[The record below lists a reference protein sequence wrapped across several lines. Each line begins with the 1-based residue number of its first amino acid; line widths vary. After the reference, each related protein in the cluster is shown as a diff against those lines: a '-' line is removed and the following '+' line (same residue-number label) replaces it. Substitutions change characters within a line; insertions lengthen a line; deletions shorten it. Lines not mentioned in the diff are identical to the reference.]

1 MKRERLK
8 RLLIGVVLL
17 TLFPPGFFL
26 QPPSTEA
33 MLIPVDPG
41 VGQGQPSLQR
51 QDDLQKIQGVLEAK
65 VIRQRLADLGFSADE
80 ITAKLNGLSDEQI
93 HIVAN
98 QLDSLV
104 VGGFHG
110 ADDIL
115 HLALSIL
122 VIVAIVVLILVL
134 I

>member
-1 MKRERLK
+1 MATQTHRRFVIG
-8 RLLIGVVLL
+8 LLLVTLL
-17 TLFPPGFFL
+17 APASLLRPV
-26 QPPSTEA
+26 SAEA
-33 MLIPVDPG
+33 MLIPVDPS
-41 VGQGQPSLQR
+41 VADGQPTLQR

-80 ITAKLNGLSDEQI
+80 ITVKLNGLSDEQI
-93 HIVAN
+93 HTVAT
-98 QLDSLV
+98 QLDTLM

-115 HLALSIL
+115 HLALTIL
-122 VIVAIVVLILVL
+122 VIVVIVVLILAL

>member
-1 MKRERLK
+1 MS
-8 RLLIGVVLL
+8 
-17 TLFPPGFFL
+17 L
-26 QPPSTEA
+26 QA
-33 MLIPVDPG
+33 ALIPVDPSG
-41 VGQGQPSLQR
+41 AQGQPTLER
-51 QDDLQKIQGVLEAK
+51 QADVQKIQGVLEAK

-80 ITAKLNGLSDEQI
+80 IAMKLNGLSDEQI
-93 HIVAN
+93 HTVAT
-98 QLDSLV
+98 QLDTLI
-104 VGGFHG
+104 VGGLHG